1 MLSYVTYATLPGYAL
16 NEELEQDGAGPC
28 DGCVRVAVPALSVF
42 LKGSIVHRVKLAV
55 KSHATRAMLV

>member
-1 MLSYVTYATLPGYAL
+1 
-16 NEELEQDGAGPC
+16 
-28 DGCVRVAVPALSVF
+28 VRVAVPALSVF